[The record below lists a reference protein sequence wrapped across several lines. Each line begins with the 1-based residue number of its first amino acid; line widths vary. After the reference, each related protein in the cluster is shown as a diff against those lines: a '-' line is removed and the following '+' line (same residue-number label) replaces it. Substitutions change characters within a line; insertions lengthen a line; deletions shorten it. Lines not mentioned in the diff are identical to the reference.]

1 MQNRLH
7 SDALTI
13 RLLDE
18 ADLPALNRLSQL
30 DSADLPALP
39 VLGAEL
45 CDRLVAAIA
54 IREDGA
60 DPLADPFVATAEAV
74 SMLRLRVRQ
83 LRDET
88 DGRRHLRLPRLP
100 RRARGALA
108 GSPPGGGS
116 RLLQL

>member
-1 MQNRLH
+1 MQDELH
-7 SDALTI
+7 SNALTI

-18 ADLPALNRLSQL
+18 ADLPALNRLAQL

-45 CDRLVAAIA
+45 DGRLVAAIA
-54 IREDGA
+54 IGEPGA

-83 LRDET
+83 LRSET
-88 DGRRHLRLPRLP
+88 GGRRRLPRLP
-100 RRARGALA
+100 HVPRARGALA